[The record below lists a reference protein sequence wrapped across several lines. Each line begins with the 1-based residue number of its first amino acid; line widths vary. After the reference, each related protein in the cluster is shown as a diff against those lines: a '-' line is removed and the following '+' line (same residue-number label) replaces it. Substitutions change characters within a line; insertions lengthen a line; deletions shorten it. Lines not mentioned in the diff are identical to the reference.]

1 MTWLAW
7 VFLTSGTGLNAL
19 MKPDSNAGILYGLR
33 VIAAIGGGWLFQ
45 LPIFAVQSTTVN
57 DDLGI
62 ATAGITF
69 FRSVGQAFG
78 VAIGGT
84 LFQNEFDRYINR
96 AIADGIV
103 PKECLVTGAQAAGA
117 YEIIGTFPERVIL
130 AYRYVYADSLRTVW
144 YVTTG
149 IAAAGFLASFLVKNE
164 SMDRG
169 QQSKQAFNNQHKEK
183 KADEV

>member
-7 VFLTSGTGLNAL
+7 ILLTSGTGLNAL
-19 MKPDSNAGILYGLR
+19 MKPDSNAGVIYGLR

-45 LPIFAVQSTTVN
+45 LPLFAVQSTTVN

-84 LFQNEFDRYINR
+84 VFQNEFNRYVNQ
-96 AIADGIV
+96 AVADATI
-103 PKECLVTGAQAAGA
+103 PKQFLITGAQAAGA
-117 YEIIGTFPERVIL
+117 YGTIGTFPEHVIS
-130 AYRYVYADSLRTVW
+130 AYRYVYADSLKTVW
-144 YVTTG
+144 YVNTG
-149 IAAAGFLASFLVKNE
+149 ISAAGFIVSFLVKNE

-183 KADEV
+183 TLDKA